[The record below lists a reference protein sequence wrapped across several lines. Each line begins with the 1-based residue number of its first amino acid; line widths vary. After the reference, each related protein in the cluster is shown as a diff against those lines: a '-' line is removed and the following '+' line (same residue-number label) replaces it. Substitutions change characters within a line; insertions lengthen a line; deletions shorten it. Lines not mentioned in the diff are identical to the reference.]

1 MLAVLASLPSC
12 AAALQVLAQT
22 FCISGLRARQLAS
35 RAGQACASSSFCQ
48 PGRSL
53 QLAARQGA
61 AGSGLGGS
69 AGGQAA
75 CVTGG
80 QVRDVLARGA
90 LAAGADDA
98 EGGVAASGVG
108 AAVGAGA
115 LAQPASMASS
125 AEALRREQKEA
136 RGWCPSL
143 YSRLCMCCCCF
154 DGAIM
159 LEDGSWIFFLEAAV
173 AGGVLILIVWST
185 WPKDKNAIDRTA
197 QSSAEHSR
205 NSAAPE
211 SQDEPR

>member
-1 MLAVLASLPSC
+1 MLAVPASLLSC
-12 AAALQVLAQT
+12 AAAVQVLFQT

-35 RAGQACASSSFCQ
+35 SAGQACARSSLCQ
-48 PGRSL
+48 PGSSL

-61 AGSGLGGS
+61 AGGGLGGS
-69 AGGQAA
+69 AGGQTA

-80 QVRDVLARGA
+80 QVSGA
-90 LAAGADDA
+90 GVASGAEA
-98 EGGVAASGVG
+98 VGGGVMLSGAGVG
-108 AAVGAGA
+108 LGA
-115 LAQPASMASS
+115 LAQPASRA
-125 AEALRREQKEA
+125 AIRGKAA
-136 RGWCPSL
+136 RASL
-143 YSRLCMCCCCF
+143 YSRLCRCLCGT